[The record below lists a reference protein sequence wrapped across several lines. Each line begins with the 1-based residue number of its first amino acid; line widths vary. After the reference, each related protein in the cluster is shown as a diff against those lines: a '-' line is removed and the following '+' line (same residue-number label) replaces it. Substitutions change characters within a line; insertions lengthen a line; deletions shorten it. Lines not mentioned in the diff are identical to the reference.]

1 MIVYGHEEPVDVL
14 VVGAHPDDVE
24 IFMGGTIAL
33 LAARGRRVGLV
44 DLTVGEKG
52 SRGTPEQR
60 LEESRAAAEV
70 LGATF
75 RMNLGQPDGD
85 IATTRESRRAM
96 IRLIRAVQPAL
107 VFSHNT
113 RDPHPDHAAS
123 HHLVKAGCHNAGL
136 GKMEPDLP
144 PHRPK
149 YFFSFSQPHRVVPSF
164 LVDIGAHW
172 ETKMASI
179 CCHQSQ
185 VAPRQPGE
193 PQTYLGQHSFLQI
206 LEAHFRSYGAMVG
219 AQFAEAFCSD
229 SLLLV
234 EDPLTAFGRK
244 QGRLL

>member
-1 MIVYGHEEPVDVL
+1 MIVYGREEPVDVL

-33 LAARGRRVGLV
+33 LASRGRRVGLV

-60 LEESRAAAEV
+60 LKESRAAAEV
-70 LGATF
+70 LGAAF
-75 RMNLGQPDGD
+75 RVNLEQPDGD
-85 IATTRESRRAM
+85 IATTREARRAM
-96 IRLIRAVQPAL
+96 IRLIRTVKPAL

-172 ETKMASI
+172 ETKMAAI
-179 CCHQSQ
+179 RCHQSQ
-185 VAPRQPGE
+185 VAPHQPGE

-206 LEAHFRSYGAMVG
+206 LEAHFRSFGAMVG

-234 EDPLTAFGRK
+234 EDPLAAFGQK

>member
-1 MIVYGHEEPVDVL
+1 MIVYGREEPVDVL
-14 VVGAHPDDVE
+14 VIGAHPDDIE

-33 LAARGRRVGLV
+33 LTSRGRRVGLA
-44 DLTVGEKG
+44 DLTLGETG

-60 LEESRAAAEV
+60 REESRAAAEM

-75 RMNLGQPDGD
+75 RVNLELPDGD
-85 IATTRESRRAM
+85 VAVTREARRAM
-96 IRLIRAVQPAL
+96 IRLIRTTRPAL
-107 VFSHNT
+107 IFSHNT
-113 RDPHPDHAAS
+113 RDPHPDHAAA

-149 YFFSFSQPHRVVPSF
+149 YFFTFSQPHRVAPSF
-164 LVDIGAHW
+164 LVDISAHW
-172 ETKMASI
+172 ETKLASI
-179 CCHQSQ
+179 RCHQSQ
-185 VAPRQPGE
+185 VAPRRPDE

-206 LEAHFRSYGAMVG
+206 LEAHFRSFGAMVG
-219 AQFAEAFCSD
+219 AAFAEAFGSD

-234 EDPLTAFGRK
+234 EDPLAAFGQK